1 MNPIEIVA
9 AVFGVISVFLSV
21 RQNIWSWPTAIVNV
35 GLYIFVFYE
44 SKLYADTGL
53 QVIYVVLNA
62 YGWYHWLHGGAEKGV
77 LAVARTPRAALP
89 LLAGLGLLGAGLLGL
104 GLARFT
110 DASLP
115 FWDSSTTA
123 FSLVAQYMQTRKWL
137 GNWLVWIAVDLV
149 YLGIYVYKSLYWMT
163 GLYAVFLVL
172 AVLGHFEW
180 SRSTGARPPAGA
192 ATSPA

>member
-1 MNPIEIVA
+1 MTSPWEMAAVLFGIVA
-9 AVFGVISVFLSV
+9 VYLTV
-21 RQNIWSWPTAIVNV
+21 RENVWCWPTGLVNV
-35 GLYIFVFYE
+35 GLSILVFWQAR
-44 SKLYADTGL
+44 LYADMGL
-53 QVIYVVLNA
+53 QVVYVLLCL

-172 AVLGHFEW
+172 AVLGHLRW
-180 SRSTGARPPAGA
+180 NRSLGATPAGA
-192 ATSPA
+192 TIAPA